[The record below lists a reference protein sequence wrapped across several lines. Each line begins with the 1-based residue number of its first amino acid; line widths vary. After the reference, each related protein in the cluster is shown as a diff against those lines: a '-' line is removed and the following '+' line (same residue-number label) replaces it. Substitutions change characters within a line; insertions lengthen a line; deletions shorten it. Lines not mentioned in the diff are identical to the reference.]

1 MRYVIF
7 DMDGVLLDSE
17 LGFFSMFRET
27 LRTVGI
33 EETLENLLSRY
44 VGMTT
49 RAIAADLIRVHHAKI
64 TVDEFMAMKDHE
76 GCFYAGSDAVKPF
89 DGLCEFLDFLQ
100 GRGIR
105 MAVVSSTLSKDVLAA
120 LNRMRILKWF
130 DAVVC
135 GDAVTESKPSP
146 QGYRK
151 AMEFLGAA
159 PSECLIIEDSRN
171 GVQAAINAGAAVAAF
186 KGSVVRQ
193 DTSKAC
199 LEAYSYDELREK
211 LLEKGL
217 I

>member
-17 LGFFSMFRET
+17 IGFFTMFRET
-27 LRTVGI
+27 LQTIGI
-33 EETLENLLSRY
+33 AETLEDLLSRY

-49 RAIAADLIRVHHAKI
+49 RAIAADVLARHHSPM
-64 TVDEFMAMKDHE
+64 TVDAFMSMKDHE
-76 GCFYAGSDAVKPF
+76 GDFYASSDAVKPF
-89 DGLCEFLDFLQ
+89 DGLCEFLEFLR
-100 GRGIR
+100 GRDIR
-105 MAVVSSTLSKDVLAA
+105 MAVVSSTCYRDVLNA
-120 LNRMRILKWF
+120 LNRMDVLKWF

-151 AMEFLGAA
+151 AMAYLGAE
-159 PSECLIIEDSRN
+159 PSECIIVEDSRN
-171 GVQAAINAGAAVAAF
+171 GVQAAVNAGAYVAAY
-186 KGSVVRQ
+186 KGSAVRQ
-193 DTSKAC
+193 DTSKAD
-199 LEAYSYDELREK
+199 LEAYSYAELQRM